1 MNNETLL
8 YPRTI
13 YLDKIRPF
21 RDDCGMIK
29 VLVGVRRCG
38 KSSIMELIRRQLKE
52 EGVPEENL
60 IFLNL
65 DAKENLSIT
74 TKSRLIRKIDSLSN
88 KVKSGNKYLFIDEIQ
103 NVKDFEKVI
112 NAYREEGNYSIFIT
126 GSNGYLLSGNL
137 ATKLTGRYIE
147 FYIGSL
153 LFSEYLEMKKFLKKE
168 INPND
173 DIEFINY
180 IFDGGF
186 PKAIEYETEEAKRQ
200 YVKSIIREIY
210 DKDIKTNKSI
220 RDFALFEQIQ
230 QYIINNFGATFS
242 CKTLTE
248 KINQSTGITHSLK
261 TIYNYIS
268 ILESAKIISRCKRF
282 DLKSKKSLSGE
293 EKYYLS
299 DLSFY
304 FSTNTDKRINY
315 GPVLENIL
323 YNYLKAHDY
332 DVSIGKIGK
341 LKVDFILKKGRNEY
355 SYVQVAKTIDNGI
368 YDANGIP
375 VTEEREYRPLETIK
389 DNYPKYVLTLDRLLQ
404 HRNGIINENLIDFMK
419 ADKSF

>member
-8 YPRTI
+8 YPRKI

-52 EGVPEENL
+52 EGVSEENL

-147 FYIGSL
+147 FYIG
-153 LFSEYLEMKKFLKKE
+153 
-168 INPND
+168 
-173 DIEFINY
+173 
-180 IFDGGF
+180 
-186 PKAIEYETEEAKRQ
+186 R
-200 YVKSIIREIY
+200 
-210 DKDIKTNKSI
+210 
-220 RDFALFEQIQ
+220 
-230 QYIINNFGATFS
+230 
-242 CKTLTE
+242 
-248 KINQSTGITHSLK
+248 
-261 TIYNYIS
+261 
-268 ILESAKIISRCKRF
+268 
-282 DLKSKKSLSGE
+282 
-293 EKYYLS
+293 
-299 DLSFY
+299 
-304 FSTNTDKRINY
+304 
-315 GPVLENIL
+315 
-323 YNYLKAHDY
+323 
-332 DVSIGKIGK
+332 
-341 LKVDFILKKGRNEY
+341 
-355 SYVQVAKTIDNGI
+355 
-368 YDANGIP
+368 
-375 VTEEREYRPLETIK
+375 
-389 DNYPKYVLTLDRLLQ
+389 
-404 HRNGIINENLIDFMK
+404 
-419 ADKSF
+419 

>member
-153 LFSEYLEMKKFLKKE
+153 LFSEYLEMKKFLK
-168 INPND
+168 
-173 DIEFINY
+173 
-180 IFDGGF
+180 
-186 PKAIEYETEEAKRQ
+186 R
-200 YVKSIIREIY
+200 
-210 DKDIKTNKSI
+210 
-220 RDFALFEQIQ
+220 
-230 QYIINNFGATFS
+230 
-242 CKTLTE
+242 
-248 KINQSTGITHSLK
+248 
-261 TIYNYIS
+261 IS
-268 ILESAKIISRCKRF
+268 
-282 DLKSKKSLSGE
+282 
-293 EKYYLS
+293 
-299 DLSFY
+299 
-304 FSTNTDKRINY
+304 
-315 GPVLENIL
+315 
-323 YNYLKAHDY
+323 
-332 DVSIGKIGK
+332 
-341 LKVDFILKKGRNEY
+341 
-355 SYVQVAKTIDNGI
+355 
-368 YDANGIP
+368 
-375 VTEEREYRPLETIK
+375 
-389 DNYPKYVLTLDRLLQ
+389 
-404 HRNGIINENLIDFMK
+404 
-419 ADKSF
+419 